1 MESFDITFFCKKEF
15 YSEQI
20 LADIKRSLELF
31 RTMRKDHF
39 DESESDPFIFEKRI
53 RVFEYD
59 FDDVDYMEYSTYIQ
73 GLKIRENTFEEIIKV
88 FAIFVGDVLRKI
100 RVFSFA
106 TAIYERTCS
115 LIEDEEKFNLD
126 EFDPAFLSKFPLL
139 FLRPEAD
146 LSEYI
151 GKVVYKDEYII
162 CLYNEKAQ
170 DIFAIM

>member
-1 MESFDITFFCKKEF
+1 MEAFDITFFCKKR
-15 YSEQI
+15 YCNDQ
-20 LADIKRSLELF
+20 AHGDINVSMKLLHSLDENNFGIYMDGTKELDKRF
-31 RTMRKDHF
+31 GCY
-39 DESESDPFIFEKRI
+39 
-53 RVFEYD
+53 VYD
-59 FDDVDYMEYSTYIQ
+59 FDDVDYMEYSASIQ